1 MNDYDDYNYDNMGSI
16 TVGSDIYTTIDTTI
30 DTSTIDTSTVTINDA
45 STPYF
50 TLDDNITLDF
60 NNINKESKIQIGKF
74 ELDEE
79 KLGKLDAL
87 LSVIESLED
96 DNAIK
101 ELYNAQRMID
111 KIKGKL

>member
-16 TVGSDIYTTIDTTI
+16 TVGSDIYTTIDTTM
-30 DTSTIDTSTVTINDA
+30 DTSTVTINDA

-50 TLDDNITLDF
+50 TLDDNISLDF
-60 NNINKESKIQIGKF
+60 NNINKENKIQIGKF

>member
-1 MNDYDDYNYDNMGSI
+1 MNDYDDYSYDNMGTI
-16 TVGSDIYTTIDTTI
+16 TVGDDIYTGT
-30 DTSTIDTSTVTINDA
+30 DTSTVTI
-45 STPYF
+45 SGSSSPYF

-60 NNINKESKIQIGKF
+60 DNINKESKIQIGKF

-87 LSVIESLED
+87 LNVIESLED

>member
-1 MNDYDDYNYDNMGSI
+1 MNDYDDYSYDNMGSI
-16 TVGSDIYTTIDTTI
+16 TVGDDIYTTT
-30 DTSTIDTSTVTINDA
+30 DTSTVTISGT

-60 NNINKESKIQIGKF
+60 DNINKESKIQIGKF

-87 LSVIESLED
+87 LNVIESLED
-96 DNAIK
+96 DNPVK

-111 KIKGKL
+111 KMKGKL

>member
-1 MNDYDDYNYDNMGSI
+1 MANYNHDYMGSI
-16 TVGSDIYTTIDTTI
+16 TVGNDIYTTT
-30 DTSTIDTSTVTINDA
+30 DTSTVTISGS

-50 TLDDNITLDF
+50 TLDDNITLTLDD
-60 NNINKESKIQIGKF
+60 NINTESKIQIGKF

-87 LSVIESLED
+87 LNVIESLED
-96 DNAIK
+96 DNPVK

>member
-1 MNDYDDYNYDNMGSI
+1 MNDYDDYSYNNMGSI
-16 TVGSDIYTTIDTTI
+16 TIGNDIYTTAD
-30 DTSTIDTSTVTINDA
+30 SPTVTISGS

-50 TLDDNITLDF
+50 TLDDNITLTLDD
-60 NNINKESKIQIGKF
+60 NINTESKIQIGKF

-87 LSVIESLED
+87 LNVIESLED
-96 DNAIK
+96 DNPVK

-111 KIKGKL
+111 KMKGKL

>member
-1 MNDYDDYNYDNMGSI
+1 MGTI
-16 TVGSDIYTTIDTTI
+16 TVGDDIYTTT
-30 DTSTIDTSTVTINDA
+30 DTSTVTISGS

-50 TLDDNITLDF
+50 TLDDNITLDLD
-60 NNINKESKIQIGKF
+60 NTYMESKIQLGKF

-87 LSVIESLED
+87 LNVIESLED

>member
-1 MNDYDDYNYDNMGSI
+1 MNDYDDYSYDNMGTI
-16 TVGSDIYTTIDTTI
+16 TVGDDIYTGT
-30 DTSTIDTSTVTINDA
+30 DTSTVTISGS

-50 TLDDNITLDF
+50 TLDDNITLDLD
-60 NNINKESKIQIGKF
+60 NTYMESKIQLGKF

-87 LSVIESLED
+87 LNVIESLED

>member
-1 MNDYDDYNYDNMGSI
+1 MNDYDDYSYDNMGSI
-16 TVGSDIYTTIDTTI
+16 TVGDEIYTTT
-30 DTSTIDTSTVTINDA
+30 DTSTVTISGS

-60 NNINKESKIQIGKF
+60 DNINTESKIQIGKF

-87 LSVIESLED
+87 LNVIESLED
-96 DNAIK
+96 DNPVK

-111 KIKGKL
+111 KMKGTI

>member
-1 MNDYDDYNYDNMGSI
+1 MNDYDDYSYDNMGTI
-16 TVGSDIYTTIDTTI
+16 TVGDDIYTTT
-30 DTSTIDTSTVTINDA
+30 DTSTVTISGS

-50 TLDDNITLDF
+50 TLDDNITLDLD
-60 NNINKESKIQIGKF
+60 NTYMESKIQLGKF

-87 LSVIESLED
+87 LNVIESLED

>member
-16 TVGSDIYTTIDTTI
+16 TVGSDIYTTIDTTM
-30 DTSTIDTSTVTINDA
+30 DTSTVTINDA

>member
-1 MNDYDDYNYDNMGSI
+1 MGSI
-16 TVGSDIYTTIDTTI
+16 TVGDDIYTTT
-30 DTSTIDTSTVTINDA
+30 DTSTVTISGS

-50 TLDDNITLDF
+50 TLDDNITYVPDLDI
-60 NNINKESKIQIGKF
+60 NINTESKIQIGKF

-87 LSVIESLED
+87 LNVIESLED
-96 DNAIK
+96 DNPVK

-111 KIKGKL
+111 KMKGKL

>member
-16 TVGSDIYTTIDTTI
+16 TVGSDIYTTIDTTM
-30 DTSTIDTSTVTINDA
+30 DTSTVTINDA

-60 NNINKESKIQIGKF
+60 NNINKENKIQIGKF

>member
-1 MNDYDDYNYDNMGSI
+1 MNDYDDYSYDNMGSI
-16 TVGSDIYTTIDTTI
+16 TVGDDIYTTT
-30 DTSTIDTSTVTINDA
+30 DTSTVTISGS

-60 NNINKESKIQIGKF
+60 DNINKESKIQIGKF

-87 LSVIESLED
+87 LNVIESLED
-96 DNAIK
+96 DNPVK

-111 KIKGKL
+111 KMKGKL

>member
-1 MNDYDDYNYDNMGSI
+1 MNDYDDYSYDNMGSI
-16 TVGSDIYTTIDTTI
+16 TIANDIYTTA
-30 DTSTIDTSTVTINDA
+30 DTSTVTISGS

-50 TLDDNITLDF
+50 TLDDNITLTLDD
-60 NNINKESKIQIGKF
+60 NINTESKIQLGKF

-87 LSVIESLED
+87 LNVIESLED
-96 DNAIK
+96 DNPVK

-111 KIKGKL
+111 KMKGKL

>member
-1 MNDYDDYNYDNMGSI
+1 MNDYDDYSYDNMGSI
-16 TVGSDIYTTIDTTI
+16 TVGNDIYTTT
-30 DTSTIDTSTVTINDA
+30 DTSTVTISGS

-50 TLDDNITLDF
+50 TLDDNITFVPDF
-60 NNINKESKIQIGKF
+60 DNVNTESKIQIGKF

-87 LSVIESLED
+87 LNVIESLED

>member
-1 MNDYDDYNYDNMGSI
+1 MNDYDDYSYDNMGSI
-16 TVGSDIYTTIDTTI
+16 TVGDDIYTTT
-30 DTSTIDTSTVTINDA
+30 DTSTVTISGS

-60 NNINKESKIQIGKF
+60 DNINKESKIQIGKF

-87 LSVIESLED
+87 LNVIESLED
-96 DNAIK
+96 DNPVK

-111 KIKGKL
+111 KMKGKLWK

>member
-1 MNDYDDYNYDNMGSI
+1 MANYNHDYMGSI
-16 TVGSDIYTTIDTTI
+16 TVGNDIYTTT
-30 DTSTIDTSTVTINDA
+30 DTSTVTISGS

-50 TLDDNITLDF
+50 TLDDNITLDLDNTVNF
-60 NNINKESKIQIGKF
+60 EGKIQLGKF

-87 LSVIESLED
+87 LNVIESLED

-111 KIKGKL
+111 KIKGKLWK

>member
-1 MNDYDDYNYDNMGSI
+1 MNDYDDYSYDNMGSI
-16 TVGSDIYTTIDTTI
+16 TVGDDIYTTT
-30 DTSTIDTSTVTINDA
+30 DTSTVTISGT

-60 NNINKESKIQIGKF
+60 DNINKESKIQIGKF

-87 LSVIESLED
+87 LNVIESLED
-96 DNAIK
+96 DNPVK

-111 KIKGKL
+111 KMKGKLWK

>member
-16 TVGSDIYTTIDTTI
+16 TVGSDIYTTIDTTM
-30 DTSTIDTSTVTINDA
+30 DTSTVTINDA

-50 TLDDNITLDF
+50 TLDDDNITLDF

>member
-16 TVGSDIYTTIDTTI
+16 TVGSDIYTTIDT
-30 DTSTIDTSTVTINDA
+30 STIDTSTVTINDA

-50 TLDDNITLDF
+50 TLDDDNITLDF
-60 NNINKESKIQIGKF
+60 NNINKENKIQIGKF

-87 LSVIESLED
+87 LNVIESLED